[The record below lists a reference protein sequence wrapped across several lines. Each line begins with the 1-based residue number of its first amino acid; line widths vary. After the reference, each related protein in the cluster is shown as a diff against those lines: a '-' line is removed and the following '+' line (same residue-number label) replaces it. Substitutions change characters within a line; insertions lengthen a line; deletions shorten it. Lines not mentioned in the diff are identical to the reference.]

1 MAVPADT
8 QLTYASVGNRE
19 DLIDMIYNVAPTD
32 TPFLSGLKRTKAS
45 AIKHEWQTDTLATA
59 ANNKQ
64 LEGDDTAAEAVTAT
78 ARLDNYC
85 QISKKVFQISG
96 TQEEVSKAGRK
107 SEIAYQK
114 AKKSQEI
121 KRDMEYALTQNTT
134 YAAGAAGTARQVR
147 GLEGWIFTNDSL
159 GATGVSP
166 VPSSNT
172 APTDGTQRAL
182 TESLLKNVLQLVY
195 TEGGN
200 PGMIMVGP
208 FNKQAVS
215 AFSGGSTVFNE
226 AGKERV
232 AAFDVYRS
240 DFGTLKVVPNRFQR
254 ERTAFVLDMQYW
266 KLATLRD
273 FKTEEL
279 AKTGDSEKWHI
290 INEYTL
296 ESCNEKSSG
305 AVRDITAS

>member
-1 MAVPADT
+1 MGVPADT

-19 DLIDMIYNVAPTD
+19 DLIDMIYNVAPTE
-32 TPFLSGLKRTKAS
+32 TPFLSGLKRVRAS
-45 AIKHEWQTDTLATA
+45 AVKHEWQTDTLAAA

-64 LEGDDTAAEAVTAT
+64 LEGDDTAAEAVVAT

-121 KRDMEYALTQNTT
+121 KRDMEFALTQNTT
-134 YAAGAAGTARQVR
+134 YNAGAAGTARQAR

-172 APTDGTQRAL
+172 APVDGTQRAF
-182 TESLLKNVLQLVY
+182 TESLLKNVLQLVF

-215 AFSGGSTVFNE
+215 GFTGGSTVFNE
-226 AGKERV
+226 AGKERI
-232 AAFDVYRS
+232 AAFDVYKS

-254 ERTAFVLDMQYW
+254 ERTAFVLDMMYW

-273 FKTEEL
+273 FKTEQL

-290 INEYTL
+290 VNEYTL
-296 ESCNEKSSG
+296 EACNEKASG